1 MKIVTWNINGIRT
14 FKNGIKKILDSFD
27 ADIICV
33 QETKVTRDL
42 LDEKT
47 AIVDGYNSYFSFSR
61 GRGGYSGVATYCKD
75 TATPFLA
82 EEGLTGLLTNQGEA
96 VGCYGDQV
104 ELSSEELLALDN
116 EGRTVITQHHFM
128 GTDGPQKLTVIN
140 VYCPRADPDKP
151 ERKQFKLQFYHLL
164 QCRAEAILSSGSHV
178 IVLGDVNTSHRSID
192 HCNPDDVDNFEDNP
206 GRKWLD
212 HFLFE
217 TENTE
222 NGNTEDDLADISQ
235 NSASGGKFVDSFRHF
250 HPKRSNAFT
259 CWSTLTGA
267 RQTNYG
273 TRIDYIFAD
282 RSLVETG
289 FIGVDIMPE
298 VEGSDH
304 CPVWAQLSCTL
315 QFSPRCPP
323 LCTRH
328 MPEFIG
334 KQQKLSR
341 FLVKV
346 TEKQSVSKGSLPGS
360 QDAGE
365 IRENLNPVVQGN
377 SVAKKRPT
385 EREADTNGPKVKRS
399 KQTKTE
405 SSAKG
410 SLLAFFKPKQ
420 TLLIPSRGNLGLK
433 QAESSQDGP
442 GIESN
447 IRSCPS
453 DAQKETNLSM
463 VTEMENENQDEV
475 EGESTSIDKS
485 KDSFSEV
492 SFILMNAF
500 PIVVMEGGTG
510 VYYQAM
516 PAVGPDGKN
525 VMKLIPVQ
533 KVNGHFYQT
542 PFNMER
548 DNVDLHLKAFSK
560 PVHPPAP
567 SSSQTQ
573 TGLPSLQPI
582 ADGRVVLKT
591 LPEFRTLTNSIKTQ
605 PSVINN
611 ITIHNQKQRHVPLAT
626 HSLAQY
632 TVQLPPQPN
641 GQSMTAVQTLPVTVK
656 SPVLPNGHFLQIPP
670 NAKVRTLPATA
681 LPQSI
686 KCRIMNSVNYTPNL
700 GKGPPTVVLVSP
712 VNSVKLNSDQQM
724 LLLTKPSVINPPENL
739 QTPVCVAKTNEA
751 ANTPIKWVV
760 QEGTGAT
767 APCLVP
773 LSTPDMTSDI
783 LKAVKHSLGMTNE
796 MTPSK
801 ATPPQASQEK
811 ITPGKD
817 NALVMC
823 NGKVYFVAKKNSE
836 IAKDVM
842 TSEGG
847 KKVVVN
853 ISPTLSASED
863 GKKVVV
869 STSPALPA
877 SSALGSNSFKRAPP
891 NVLVKS
897 LISVMM
903 MKRRPRA
910 WEAPRSCEKVAKPV
924 SLNEGGKTAH
934 AEMEKNDV
942 LDVSSA
948 KTDDDR
954 INVDDEQVTENEIA
968 ESILSCVSENVDME
982 ADKDLSRS
990 SPVTRYQAD
999 VAVAETVSL
1008 LEQHQH
1014 FCVQATDNTEKVIGN
1029 QAPVQSR
1036 QPKSDCQLRKEFG
1049 ITSDVQIRLQRAKP
1063 AVKPDQ
1069 QTERLII
1076 NKRTLDGLRKVLQDS
1091 KLQSKI
1097 QQMIQVPCTETE
1109 DDEHL
1114 KVKRKKQKQDGS
1126 HNILSLKPPNIS
1138 PSFKCSVIPMENGS
1152 GSQNC
1157 QEQVCSPTESAA
1169 DKVHMQ
1175 SEMPADYT
1183 GNTCCISPS
1192 PEQNSTQTAC
1202 HPFSTTS
1209 VRKTPPRSKKG
1220 KVCTACPCGTVIGLA
1235 EATSSLHTQEKP
1247 NPCSV
1252 VESHKGTR
1260 KSPSE
1265 SRQPQ
1270 RLQLKD
1276 QYPFMKAIKKLLSSP
1291 CKDMAPLV
1299 SPTSESSNNIISP
1312 NSLSA
1317 SSSSSLQD
1325 CNNQIV
1331 LCLSGTKCTDMSSSN
1346 MDAETAQQ
1354 DTSQAQT
1361 ASNDP
1366 IMPFS
1371 KKHPAP
1377 EIDSFPTQAL
1387 YSLET
1392 LDAEEIKR
1400 QERIKRL
1407 KDLLKE
1413 KEAALERMQR
1423 TYLKGIQDVG
1433 VCSSIRIPLE
1443 VIAGESRMNGSLW
1456 G

>member
-1 MKIVTWNINGIRT
+1 
-14 FKNGIKKILDSFD
+14 
-27 ADIICV
+27 
-33 QETKVTRDL
+33 
-42 LDEKT
+42 
-47 AIVDGYNSYFSFSR
+47 
-61 GRGGYSGVATYCKD
+61 
-75 TATPFLA
+75 
-82 EEGLTGLLTNQGEA
+82 
-96 VGCYGDQV
+96 
-104 ELSSEELLALDN
+104 
-116 EGRTVITQHHFM
+116 
-128 GTDGPQKLTVIN
+128 
-140 VYCPRADPDKP
+140 
-151 ERKQFKLQFYHLL
+151 
-164 QCRAEAILSSGSHV
+164 
-178 IVLGDVNTSHRSID
+178 
-192 HCNPDDVDNFEDNP
+192 
-206 GRKWLD
+206 
-212 HFLFE
+212 
-217 TENTE
+217 
-222 NGNTEDDLADISQ
+222 
-235 NSASGGKFVDSFRHF
+235 
-250 HPKRSNAFT
+250 
-259 CWSTLTGA
+259 
-267 RQTNYG
+267 
-273 TRIDYIFAD
+273 
-282 RSLVETG
+282 
-289 FIGVDIMPE
+289 
-298 VEGSDH
+298 
-304 CPVWAQLSCTL
+304 
-315 QFSPRCPP
+315 
-323 LCTRH
+323 
-328 MPEFIG
+328 
-334 KQQKLSR
+334 
-341 FLVKV
+341 
-346 TEKQSVSKGSLPGS
+346 
-360 QDAGE
+360 
-365 IRENLNPVVQGN
+365 
-377 SVAKKRPT
+377 
-385 EREADTNGPKVKRS
+385 
-399 KQTKTE
+399 
-405 SSAKG
+405 
-410 SLLAFFKPKQ
+410 
-420 TLLIPSRGNLGLK
+420 
-433 QAESSQDGP
+433 
-442 GIESN
+442 
-447 IRSCPS
+447 
-453 DAQKETNLSM
+453 
-463 VTEMENENQDEV
+463 MEC
-475 EGESTSIDKS
+475 
-485 KDSFSEV
+485 
-492 SFILMNAF
+492 
-500 PIVVMEGGTG
+500 GTG

-533 KVNGHFYQT
+533 KVNGQFFQT
-542 PFNMER
+542 PFNTER

-560 PVHPPAP
+560 PVHPPAA

-573 TGLPSLQPI
+573 TRLPSLQPI

-611 ITIHNQKQRHVPLAT
+611 FTIHNQKQMHVPLTT
-626 HSLAQY
+626 HSLSQY

-712 VNSVKLNSDQQM
+712 VNSVKLNSAQQM
-724 LLLTKPSVINPPENL
+724 LLLTKPSLINPPENL
-739 QTPVCVAKTNEA
+739 PTPVCVAKTNEE
-751 ANTPIKWVV
+751 ANTPIKWIV

-773 LSTPDMTSDI
+773 LSTPNMTSDI
-783 LKAVKHSLGMTNE
+783 LKAVKRSVGMANE
-796 MTPSK
+796 MTASK

-842 TSEGG
+842 ISEGG
-847 KKVVVN
+847 KKVV
-853 ISPTLSASED
+853 A
-863 GKKVVV
+863 

-877 SSALGSNSFKRAPP
+877 SSALGSNSSKRAPP
-891 NVLVKS
+891 KSVSEIIDLCDDDDDEETSTCLGGAPGNLPTPSQTEVDESDEDSNVIFVSYIPPKS
-897 LISVMM
+897 G
-903 MKRRPRA
+903 
-910 WEAPRSCEKVAKPV
+910 EKVAKSV

-934 AEMEKNDV
+934 AEMEKDDV
-942 LDVSSA
+942 LEDSSA
-948 KTDDDR
+948 KTDDDKM
-954 INVDDEQVTENEIA
+954 NVDDEQVKENEMA
-968 ESILSCVSENVDME
+968 ESNLSCVSENVDME

-990 SPVTRYQAD
+990 PPETRYQAD

-1008 LEQHQH
+1008 VEQRQH

-1029 QAPVQSR
+1029 QAPDQSR
-1036 QPKSDCQLRKEFG
+1036 QPKSDCQLKKEFG

-1097 QQMIQVPCTETE
+1097 QQMIQVPYTKTE
-1109 DDEHL
+1109 DDERL

-1126 HNILSLKPPNIS
+1126 HNILSLKPCNIS
-1138 PSFKCSVIPMENGS
+1138 PSFKSSVVPMENGLV
-1152 GSQNC
+1152 SQNC

-1175 SEMPADYT
+1175 SEHMLST
-1183 GNTCCISPS
+1183 GNTRCLTPS
-1192 PEQNSTQTAC
+1192 PEQNSTQTAS
-1202 HPFSTTS
+1202 HPFSPTS

-1220 KVCTACPCGTVIGLA
+1220 KVCTACPCGTVLGLA
-1235 EATSSLHTQEKP
+1235 EATSSLHRQEKP

-1260 KSPSE
+1260 KSPLE

-1270 RLQLKD
+1270 RLQPKD
-1276 QYPFMKAIKKLLSSP
+1276 QYPVKKRLSSP

-1299 SPTSESSNNIISP
+1299 SSTSESSNNLSSP

-1331 LCLSGTKCTDMSSSN
+1331 LCFSGTKYTNMSSSHT
-1346 MDAETAQQ
+1346 DAETSQQ
-1354 DTSQAQT
+1354 DTSQVQT

-1371 KKHPAP
+1371 KKHPGP
-1377 EIDSFPTQAL
+1377 EIDNFPTQAL

-1423 TYLKGIQDVG
+1423 
-1433 VCSSIRIPLE
+1433 S
-1443 VIAGESRMNGSLW
+1443 MNV
-1456 G
+1456 